1 MSYSYKVTEYTQ
13 WNL

>member
-1 MSYSYKVTEYTQ
+1 MSYSYKVTKYTQ